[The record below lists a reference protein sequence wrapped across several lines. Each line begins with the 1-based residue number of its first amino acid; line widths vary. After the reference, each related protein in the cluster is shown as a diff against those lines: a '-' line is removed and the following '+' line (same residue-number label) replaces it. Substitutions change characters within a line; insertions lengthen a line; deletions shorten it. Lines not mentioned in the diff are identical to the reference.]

1 MKLKISKPF
10 WQAVGL
16 GVLAGMRTT
25 SAPAITSHILSRH
38 HSKRLAKSN
47 LRFMQNSNVAAAFK
61 VLAVGELI
69 GDKMPTAP
77 DRTMPGGLI
86 FRCIAGSL
94 AGASIFEASGKNAF
108 AGALIGSVAA
118 LGSTFGS
125 FHLRK
130 GIVTHTKA
138 LDP

>member
-86 FRCIAGSL
+86 FSQ
-94 AGASIFEASGKNAF
+94 SG
-108 AGALIGSVAA
+108 
-118 LGSTFGS
+118 FG
-125 FHLRK
+125 
-130 GIVTHTKA
+130 
-138 LDP
+138 